1 VSQSQREPWNRWNE
15 PATFRAFFT
24 LTFWTEKTH
33 MAGKRQMDRKDFLA
47 LTITSVGAG
56 AWLLACGGDDD
67 DGGTGGTGGGGP
79 TAGKG
84 GTGGSG
90 GTGPTGMAGKGGT
103 GPTGSGGTGPT
114 GSGGTGPTGS
124 GGKGGT
130 GPTGSGG
137 KGGTGPTGSGGAGAG
152 GTGAGG
158 AAGTGSG
165 GMSGGSGAGAGG
177 TGGSGGGSAGG
188 GAGGM
193 GGGMSCMDL
202 EVEQTAPATGH
213 THIPMGAAGETFLEA
228 LAAHINGPMATMPF
242 TQPAD
247 GMGTPHTHEI
257 TFTQQEITMLRG
269 GGTVTRTTDS
279 DDTMH
284 THTWELSCG

>member
-1 VSQSQREPWNRWNE
+1 
-15 PATFRAFFT
+15 
-24 LTFWTEKTH
+24 

-84 GTGGSG
+84 GSGGSG
-90 GTGPTGMAGKGGT
+90 GTGPTGSGGK
-103 GPTGSGGTGPT
+103 GGTGPT

-130 GPTGSGG
+130 GA
-137 KGGTGPTGSGGAGAG
+137 GGTGAGGAG

-158 AAGTGSG
+158 AGGTGAGGAGAGGAGAG
-165 GMSGGSGAGAGG
+165 GMSGGAGTAG

-202 EVEQTAPATGH
+202 EVEQTDPATGH
-213 THIPMGAAGETFLEA
+213 THIPTGAAGDTFLQA

-242 TQPAD
+242 TEPSD
-247 GMGTPHTHEI
+247 GTPAHTHTI
-257 TFTQQEITMLRG
+257 TFTQQEITTLRG
-269 GGTVTRTTDS
+269 GGTVTRRSSMDNGH
-279 DDTMH
+279 DH
-284 THTWELSCG
+284 EWELSCG